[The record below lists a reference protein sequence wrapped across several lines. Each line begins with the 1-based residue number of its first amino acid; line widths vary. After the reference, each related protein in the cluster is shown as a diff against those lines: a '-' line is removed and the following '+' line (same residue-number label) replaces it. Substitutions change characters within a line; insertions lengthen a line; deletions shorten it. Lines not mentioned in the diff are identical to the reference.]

1 MLTDELFRLVAS
13 QPEIRETRDVRVM
26 GPALRAEV
34 LTKGMR
40 LSELLVHPD
49 YTVERR
55 TFRYAHLVGPPLT
68 ADHIDAWQSRFPE
81 HRLPAD
87 VVAFLG
93 RGDGVHWWADLDK
106 GRAYVGLAPLAEW
119 ADAAAKI
126 AGYFDEP
133 PQGKLV
139 ISYHTNG
146 DWYLVLDT
154 ATSTYSHIDHEIGE
168 TTIVATTFGELLD
181 WLWTEAQADKPTG
194 SEGG

>member
-1 MLTDELFRLVAS
+1 MLTDELFERIAS
-13 QPEIRETRDVRVM
+13 QAEIRETRDVRVM

-49 YTVERR
+49 QTVERR

-68 ADHIDAWQSRFPE
+68 TTDLAAWQSRFPE
-81 HRLPAD
+81 HRLPSD
-87 VVAFLG
+87 VVEFLH
-93 RGDGVHWWADLDK
+93 RGNGVHFWADLDK

-119 ADAAAKI
+119 TDAAATI
-126 AGYFDEP
+126 PGYFDAP
-133 PQGKLV
+133 PRATLV

-154 ATSTYSHIDHEIGE
+154 ETAVYSKIDHEIGE
-168 TTIVATTFGELLD
+168 TTTVATTFAELLD
-181 WLWTEAQADKPTG
+181 WLWSEAEHDRPLR
-194 SEGG
+194 